1 MGTGNSRYFTN
12 TSGARMP
19 VLPAFFGRNTDF
31 ETDINYI
38 KQFVKGF
45 IKWSKL
51 KLLLNEKAHVLRKSK
66 YGFTITV
73 VNVDLINQIN
83 LFELGRNSTDDLR
96 DWVYVIMNSDVFNF
110 VTEEELILKE
120 CLSAMLNTEKIDIV
134 FLQTLLRRLK

>member
-12 TSGARMP
+12 TAGTRMP
-19 VLPAFFGRNTDF
+19 MLPAFFGRNTDF
-31 ETDINYI
+31 ETDLYYI

-51 KLLLNEKAHVLRKSK
+51 KLLLNEKAHVLQKSK
-66 YGFTITV
+66 YGFTVTV

-83 LFELGRNSTDDLR
+83 LFELGRISIDDLR

-120 CLSAMLNTEKIDIV
+120 CLSAMLSTEKIDIV